1 MICLKEIYSGIY
13 QDKDDCY
20 TCYDICDNEIVVGNC
35 YIYKGNKY
43 LYVFGNLG
51 YYIFEKYRNRGFAGE
66 TLRQLV
72 HIIFD
77 KQIKN
82 ITVLVKKD
90 NEISKRVLEGNGFV
104 SKDDVVIEGEQYD
117 VYCLLKTETEKGEE
131 NV

>member
-20 TCYDICDNEIVVGNC
+20 TCYDIYDNETVVGNC
-35 YIYKGNKY
+35 YIYTGNKY

-72 HIIFD
+72 HIIFER
-77 KQIKN
+77 QIES

-90 NEISKRVLEGNGFV
+90 NDISKRVLEGNGFV
-104 SKDDVVIEGEQYD
+104 SKDDVVIEGEQFD
-117 VYCLLKTETEKGEE
+117 VYSLLKTETEKGEE